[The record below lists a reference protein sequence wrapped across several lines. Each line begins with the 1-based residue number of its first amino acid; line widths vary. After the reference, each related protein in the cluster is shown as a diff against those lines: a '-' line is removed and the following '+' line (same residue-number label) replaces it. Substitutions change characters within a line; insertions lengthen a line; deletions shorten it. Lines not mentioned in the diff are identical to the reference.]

1 MKRSVN
7 SYFIAILLA
16 ILIFIY
22 LVILTLISYKLSNK
36 QIKYESTWL
45 HILYQKYENNVNK
58 VGRLLITNLMDATG
72 ETGEAIEN
80 NLGIPGYQLVFSTL
94 GVVSDKWGFKN
105 KRAIDRD
112 LLVIET
118 KNDSDQWRVTKWQ
131 DAGSQQRNRKTQLL
145 EEAVGT
151 RFAGLFKALV
161 FGEQSEIPQ
170 DIKQAFLDTGT
181 LHIAALSGSN
191 VSAWMLL
198 VGIFVEKAQ
207 KRRLRAVL
215 YALCIIFLTYSVQ
228 LSASIARATL
238 MVLLKTGCWAL
249 RRPHNDFYCTTTTC
263 LILLCVQPEWA
274 TDLGFILS
282 FSCTYALLLFKL
294 KIDKP
299 MYLSGIIDALLV
311 SSVCAIATVPIFLVV
326 FQSINLNG
334 IITTPLVSICTIVFS
349 LFGLCAFLLLYY
361 FSFIWWR
368 GAVTILYVIFYLPL
382 SVTERVLFIL
392 QKYSFLRWNPSSQLA
407 IAFCTVFVFVL
418 CIYAYRRYKVFVQ
431 KSDGFVI

>member
-7 SYFIAILLA
+7 NYFIVALLA

-22 LVILTLISYKLSNK
+22 LVILSRISNTLLNK
-36 QIKYESTWL
+36 RIKHESPWL
-45 HILYQKYENNVNK
+45 HILYQKDEKNVNK
-58 VGRLLITNLMDATG
+58 VSQVLITNQREGVGDT
-72 ETGEAIEN
+72 TKVIKN
-80 NLGIPGYQLVFSTL
+80 NLEMPGSQVVISTL
-94 GVVSDKWGFKN
+94 GVGSDKRGFKY
-105 KRAIDRD
+105 KSAINSD
-112 LLVIET
+112 LFGNGT
-118 KNDSDQWRVTKWQ
+118 KTDSYQWRVTK
-131 DAGSQQRNRKTQLL
+131 GEEGGLQRNNRKTQLL

-151 RFAGLFKALV
+151 RFAGLFNALV
-161 FGEQSEIPQ
+161 LGEQSEIPQ

-198 VGIFVEKAQ
+198 VGTFVEKTR

-215 YALCIIFLTYSVQ
+215 YAICIIFLTYSVQ

-249 RRPHNDFYCTTTTC
+249 RRPHNDFYCTTTAC

-294 KIDKP
+294 KVDKP

-311 SSVCAIATVPIFLVV
+311 SSVCAIATVPIFLVA

-361 FSFIWWR
+361 FSFIWWG

-407 IAFCTVFVFVL
+407 IAFCTVFVFIL